1 MAGHHVTNHLIK
13 LLQIRGYNFNS
24 SADFE
29 LVREIKEDM
38 CYTSINT
45 EKESKMARDTTVLD
59 KEYKLP
65 NGDIIHVGRER
76 FMATE
81 ILLKPYL
88 YNKEMEDPGMAQ
100 MVYDSIRC
108 CDLDVQK
115 QLASNIWLSGGTTM
129 IPGLSSRVEHDI
141 KDCYVKLLGKGDAS
155 ILNRVKVQVHDPP
168 SRKNAVFMGGSF
180 FSKVAQDSHYISNA
194 EYKEA
199 GDKCLFR

>member
-29 LVREIKEDM
+29 MVREIKEDM

-88 YNKEMEDPGMAQ
+88 YNKEMEDPGMA
-100 MVYDSIRC
+100 
-108 CDLDVQK
+108 
-115 QLASNIWLSGGTTM
+115 
-129 IPGLSSRVEHDI
+129 
-141 KDCYVKLLGKGDAS
+141 
-155 ILNRVKVQVHDPP
+155 
-168 SRKNAVFMGGSF
+168 
-180 FSKVAQDSHYISNA
+180 
-194 EYKEA
+194 
-199 GDKCLFR
+199 